1 MSKVINRMKCL
12 DAMRLKMKCFLVFAF
27 LFSGIA
33 FAHESGSDVVPQR
46 ERRIAQD
53 LQATGPKENKG
64 ISVSP
69 LGNVSL
75 EGELPG
81 AAGKILRAREI
92 TIAPG
97 GVVAVHQHEGR
108 PGLAYILE
116 GEVYEHRNDETGSV
130 LRRAGAVS
138 FEKTGVTH
146 WWENKSDQKM
156 RAIVVDIVPAELAN
170 PAPAATSH
178 QKPLATSK

>member
-1 MSKVINRMKCL
+1 MKYSL
-12 DAMRLKMKCFLVFAF
+12 LVFSWI
-27 LFSGIA
+27 FSIMV
-33 FAHESGSDVVPQR
+33 FAHESGDSVVPQQ
-46 ERRIAQD
+46 ERKIAQD

-97 GVVAVHQHEGR
+97 GVVAVHQHDGR

-130 LRRAGAVS
+130 LRKAGAVS

-146 WWENKSDQKM
+146 WWENRSDQKM
-156 RAIVVDIVPAELAN
+156 RAIVVDIVPAEQAST
-170 PAPAATSH
+170 APAATSH
-178 QKPLATSK
+178 PKPIATSK

>member
-1 MSKVINRMKCL
+1 MKYYL
-12 DAMRLKMKCFLVFAF
+12 AVFA
-27 LFSGIA
+27 LVISGA
-33 FAHESGSDVVPQR
+33 ASAHDSGDSVVPQQ
-46 ERRIAQD
+46 ERQLAQD

-64 ISVSP
+64 ISVNP

-81 AAGKILRAREI
+81 VVGKIMRAREI
-92 TIAPG
+92 VIAPG
-97 GVVAVHQHEGR
+97 GVVAVHQHDGR

-130 LRRAGAVS
+130 LRKAGAVS

-146 WWENKSDQKM
+146 WWENRSDQKM
-156 RAIVVDIVPAELAN
+156 RAIVVDIVPTEQASAT
-170 PAPAATSH
+170 PAATSH
-178 QKPLATSK
+178 PKPIATSK

>member
-1 MSKVINRMKCL
+1 MKS
-12 DAMRLKMKCFLVFAF
+12 FLMFFSF
-27 LFSGIA
+27 LFCGTL
-33 FAHESGSDVVPQR
+33 FAHESGESVVPEK
-46 ERRIAQD
+46 ERQIAQG

-64 ISVSP
+64 VAVAP

-75 EGELPG
+75 DGELPG
-81 AAGKILRAREI
+81 VTGKIMRAREI

-97 GVVAVHQHEGR
+97 GMVAVHQHDGR

-130 LRRAGAVS
+130 LRKVGAVS

-146 WWENKSDQKM
+146 WWENKSDQRM
-156 RAIVVDIVPAELAN
+156 RAIVVDIVPAEQAST
-170 PAPAATSH
+170 APAATSH
-178 QKPLATSK
+178 PKPIATSK